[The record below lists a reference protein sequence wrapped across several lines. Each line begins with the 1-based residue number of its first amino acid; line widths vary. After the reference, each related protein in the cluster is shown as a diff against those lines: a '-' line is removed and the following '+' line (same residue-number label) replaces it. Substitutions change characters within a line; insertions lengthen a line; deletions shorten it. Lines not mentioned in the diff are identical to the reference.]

1 MNSIPNEVLWF
12 LFMLIDMSLAVILFK
27 LFKKQGLYL
36 LIAVNIILANI
47 QVVKVVELFG
57 FSATLGNILYGSI
70 FFSTDIL
77 SDVYGKK
84 EARKGVI
91 IGFISLLLMT
101 LYMQL
106 TLYIKPANFEEA
118 QMIQS
123 SLESIFSLIP
133 RIALGSLV
141 AYLISQYTDVFIFHL
156 VKAKTGEKKLWLRN
170 NISTMI
176 SQFIDSIIFV
186 FIAFLGLYSMDIL
199 WEILITTYLFK
210 WIVAAIDTPFIYLA
224 KRMIKNEKIS
234 SEV

>member
-1 MNSIPNEVLWF
+1 MNSLSNELLWF
-12 LFMLIDMSLAVILFK
+12 IFMIIDMSLAVLLFK
-27 LFKKQGLYL
+27 FFRKQGLYL

-57 FSATLGNILYGSI
+57 LSATLGNILYGSI

-77 SDVYGKK
+77 SDIYGKK
-84 EARKGVI
+84 EAKKGVL

-106 TLYIKPANFEEA
+106 SLYIKPANFEEA
-118 QMIQS
+118 QVIQN

-133 RIALGSLV
+133 RIALGSII
-141 AYLISQYTDVFIFHL
+141 AYFISQYTDVFIFHL
-156 VKAKTGEKKLWLRN
+156 VKSKTGEKKLWLRN
-170 NISTMI
+170 NVSTMI

-186 FIAFLGLYSMDIL
+186 FIAFWGLYTMDVW

-210 WIVAAIDTPFIYLA
+210 WIVAAVDTPFIYMA
-224 KRMIKNEKIS
+224 KRMIEKEKS
-234 SEV
+234 GRL

>member
-1 MNSIPNEVLWF
+1 MNSLPNELLWF
-12 LFMLIDMSLAVILFK
+12 IFMVIDMSLAVLLFK
-27 LFKKQGLYL
+27 FFRKQGLYL

-57 FSATLGNILYGSI
+57 LSATLGNILYGSI

-77 SDVYGKK
+77 SDIYGKK
-84 EARKGVI
+84 EAKKGVL

-106 TLYIKPANFEEA
+106 SLYIKPANFEEA
-118 QMIQS
+118 QVIQN
-123 SLESIFSLIP
+123 SLENIFSLIP
-133 RIALGSLV
+133 RIALGSIV
-141 AYLISQYTDVFIFHL
+141 AYFISQYTDVFIFHL
-156 VKAKTGEKKLWLRN
+156 VKSKTGEKKLWLRN

-186 FIAFLGLYSMDIL
+186 FIAFWGLYTMDVW

-210 WIVAAIDTPFIYLA
+210 WIVAAVDTPFIYIA
-224 KRMIKNEKIS
+224 KRMIEK
-234 SEV
+234 EKLERL

>member
-1 MNSIPNEVLWF
+1 MNSLPNELLWF
-12 LFMLIDMSLAVILFK
+12 IFMVIDMSLAVLLFK
-27 LFKKQGLYL
+27 FFRKQGLYL

-57 FSATLGNILYGSI
+57 LSATLGNILYGSI

-77 SDVYGKK
+77 SDIYGKK
-84 EARKGVI
+84 EAKKGVL

-106 TLYIKPANFEEA
+106 SLYIKPANFEEA
-118 QMIQS
+118 QVIQN

-133 RIALGSLV
+133 RIALGSIV
-141 AYLISQYTDVFIFHL
+141 AYFISQYTDVFIFHL
-156 VKAKTGEKKLWLRN
+156 VKSKTGEKKLWLRN

-186 FIAFLGLYSMDIL
+186 FIAFWGLYTMDVW

-210 WIVAAIDTPFIYLA
+210 WLVAAVDTPFIYMA
-224 KRMIKNEKIS
+224 KRMIEKEKS
-234 SEV
+234 KRL

>member
-1 MNSIPNEVLWF
+1 MNSLPNELLWF
-12 LFMLIDMSLAVILFK
+12 IFMVIDMSLAVLLFK
-27 LFKKQGLYL
+27 FFRKQGLYL

-57 FSATLGNILYGSI
+57 LSATLGNILYGSI

-77 SDVYGKK
+77 SDIYGKK
-84 EARKGVI
+84 EAKKGVL

-106 TLYIKPANFEEA
+106 SLYIKPANFEEA
-118 QMIQS
+118 QVIQN
-123 SLESIFSLIP
+123 SLENIFSLIP
-133 RIALGSLV
+133 RIALGSIV
-141 AYLISQYTDVFIFHL
+141 SYFISQYTDVFIFHL
-156 VKAKTGEKKLWLRN
+156 IKSKTGEKKLWLRN

-186 FIAFLGLYSMDIL
+186 FIAFWGLYTMDVW

-210 WIVAAIDTPFIYLA
+210 WIVAAVDTPFIYIA
-224 KRMIKNEKIS
+224 KRTIEK
-234 SEV
+234 EKLERL

>member
-1 MNSIPNEVLWF
+1 MNSLPNELLWF
-12 LFMLIDMSLAVILFK
+12 IFMIIDMSLAVLLFK
-27 LFKKQGLYL
+27 FFRKQGLYL

-57 FSATLGNILYGSI
+57 LSATLGNILYGSI

-77 SDVYGKK
+77 SDIYGKK
-84 EARKGVI
+84 EAKKGVL

-106 TLYIKPANFEEA
+106 SLYIKPANFEEA
-118 QMIQS
+118 QVIQN

-133 RIALGSLV
+133 RIALGSII
-141 AYLISQYTDVFIFHL
+141 AYFISQYTDVFIFHL
-156 VKAKTGEKKLWLRN
+156 VKSKTGEKKLWLRN
-170 NISTMI
+170 NVSTMI

-186 FIAFLGLYSMDIL
+186 FIAFWGLYTMDVW

-210 WIVAAIDTPFIYLA
+210 WLVAAVDTPFIYMA
-224 KRMIKNEKIS
+224 KRMIEKEKS
-234 SEV
+234 GRL

>member
-1 MNSIPNEVLWF
+1 MNSLPNELLWF
-12 LFMLIDMSLAVILFK
+12 IFMVIDMSLAVLLFK
-27 LFKKQGLYL
+27 FFKKQGLYL

-57 FSATLGNILYGSI
+57 LSATLGNILYGSI

-77 SDVYGKK
+77 SDIYGKK
-84 EARKGVI
+84 EAKKGVL

-106 TLYIKPANFEEA
+106 SLYIKPANFEEA
-118 QMIQS
+118 QVIQN

-133 RIALGSLV
+133 RIALGSIV
-141 AYLISQYTDVFIFHL
+141 AYFISQYTDVFIFHL
-156 VKAKTGEKKLWLRN
+156 VKSKTGEKKLWLRN
-170 NISTMI
+170 NVSTMI

-186 FIAFLGLYSMDIL
+186 FIAFWGLYTMDVW

-210 WIVAAIDTPFIYLA
+210 WIVAAVDTPFIYMA
-224 KRMIKNEKIS
+224 KRMIEKEKS
-234 SEV
+234 KSL